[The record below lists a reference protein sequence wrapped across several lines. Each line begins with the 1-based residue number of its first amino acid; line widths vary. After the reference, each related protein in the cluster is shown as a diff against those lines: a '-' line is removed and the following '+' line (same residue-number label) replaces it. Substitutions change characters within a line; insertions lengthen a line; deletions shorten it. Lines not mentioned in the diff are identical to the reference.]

1 MLSRAALIISN
12 VFLLALF
19 AWVLVASRRPL
30 CIDSKLVDKIDI
42 ITSRGSEIAYACG
55 ARRSVPF
62 SPYLNEMLPVIKER
76 LQDAEITLK
85 GIGPLHKPVRLEI
98 SLAQPWIFAVN
109 DHSIILGEK
118 LFLSEGH
125 LEKAIFKV
133 WYRERESSTF
143 AYSQLAEESITDFL
157 LYLTKSEINIE
168 DRMKGYRTKTNAVR
182 WPQVIK
188 TPTSYC
194 ESPWKTSEH
203 YQACLMPKNNE
214 DALSENLM
222 ELSLRPLV
230 TSALIDSYQQLSFFG
245 KNEMIQNFSA
255 FVSSER
261 KPPLNIIGA
270 LWESHPSPILMS
282 REVLKEIQEY
292 MFRASETQSHA
303 SYKLLVSHFTENL
316 RKKGFQDASSEVFF
330 DFIYE
335 ADQLVDKSSPLFKQ
349 LQKVSENNKDLQI
362 ALVDPKHIW
371 FLPSID
377 SLERGL
383 FVQIRSHQRIVEK
396 CGPFDF
402 AFVTGYAPTVDKLLV
417 IDSCK
422 KKSPQQIQAYLEEGA
437 EGFARNNKGIS
448 FVQFHMP
455 SLMIKSDEIPPK
467 TNIVALMQNRDV
479 NSPILQTLGWQ
490 ELLWEKGVDAYRPK
504 AQIQAIQWFR
514 F

>member
-1 MLSRAALIISN
+1 MRSRAALFISN

-42 ITSRGSEIAYACG
+42 VTSRGSETVYSCS
-55 ARRSVPF
+55 ARKSVPF
-62 SPYLNEMLPVIKER
+62 SPYLNEMLPFIKDR

-85 GIGPLHKPVRLEI
+85 GISPLHSPVQLEI
-98 SLAQPWIFAVN
+98 RLNQPWIFTVENHAIV
-109 DHSIILGEK
+109 LGEK

-133 WYRERESSTF
+133 WYREREPSTF

-157 LYLTKSEINIE
+157 LYLSKSEINIE
-168 DRMKGYRTKTNAVR
+168 DRLKGFRTKTDAVR

-188 TPTSYC
+188 TPASYC
-194 ESPWKTSEH
+194 ESPWKNSEH
-203 YQACLMPKNNE
+203 YQTCFVGKNSE
-214 DALSENLM
+214 DILSENLM

-230 TSALIDSYQQLSFFG
+230 TSALIDSYQQLSFSG
-245 KNEMIQNFSA
+245 KNEMIRNFSS

-261 KPPLNIIGA
+261 RPPLNIIGA

-316 RKKGFQDASSEVFF
+316 RKKGFQDATSEVFF

-349 LQKVSENNKDLQI
+349 LKKLSDNNKDLQI

-371 FLPSID
+371 FLPAND

-402 AFVTGYAPTVDKLLV
+402 AFVTNYASNADKLMI

-422 KKSPQQIQAYLEEGA
+422 KKSPQELQAYLVEGPA
-437 EGFARNNKGIS
+437 GFARNNKGIS

-455 SLMIKSDEIPPK
+455 SLMIKSDFIPPQA
-467 TNIVALMQNRDV
+467 NVVALMQTRDV

-504 AQIQAIQWFR
+504 AQIEAIQWFR

>member
-1 MLSRAALIISN
+1 M
-12 VFLLALF
+12 
-19 AWVLVASRRPL
+19 
-30 CIDSKLVDKIDI
+30 
-42 ITSRGSEIAYACG
+42 
-55 ARRSVPF
+55 
-62 SPYLNEMLPVIKER
+62 
-76 LQDAEITLK
+76 
-85 GIGPLHKPVRLEI
+85 
-98 SLAQPWIFAVN
+98 
-109 DHSIILGEK
+109 
-118 LFLSEGH
+118 
-125 LEKAIFKV
+125 
-133 WYRERESSTF
+133 
-143 AYSQLAEESITDFL
+143 
-157 LYLTKSEINIE
+157 
-168 DRMKGYRTKTNAVR
+168 
-182 WPQVIK
+182 
-188 TPTSYC
+188 
-194 ESPWKTSEH
+194 
-203 YQACLMPKNNE
+203 
-214 DALSENLM
+214 
-222 ELSLRPLV
+222 
-230 TSALIDSYQQLSFFG
+230 
-245 KNEMIQNFSA
+245 
-255 FVSSER
+255 
-261 KPPLNIIGA
+261 
-270 LWESHPSPILMS
+270 
-282 REVLKEIQEY
+282 
-292 MFRASETQSHA
+292 
-303 SYKLLVSHFTENL
+303 
-316 RKKGFQDASSEVFF
+316 
-330 DFIYE
+330 
-335 ADQLVDKSSPLFKQ
+335 VDKSSPLFKQ